1 LPYQRGVFWGVVPY
15 TPAAPFSVKF
25 LRTYEDVAT
34 IGDLA
39 REFRRQ
45 DVAGAVPF
53 SVEGKLRPVLAIS
66 EPSPELGNVSA
77 LRLANISRRVR
88 NRLLAPDEER
98 AIRAGDHPYLLSL
111 RDEVVRSLT
120 RSGETY
126 AVIVE
131 NPVTLHE
138 SAIATTAI
146 GEITQ
151 DEFRLV
157 CTRLVEVL
165 QLDLGAGAFAP
176 RFQR

>member
-66 EPSPELGNVSA
+66 EPSPEL
-77 LRLANISRRVR
+77 
-88 NRLLAPDEER
+88 
-98 AIRAGDHPYLLSL
+98 
-111 RDEVVRSLT
+111 
-120 RSGETY
+120 
-126 AVIVE
+126 
-131 NPVTLHE
+131 
-138 SAIATTAI
+138 
-146 GEITQ
+146 
-151 DEFRLV
+151 
-157 CTRLVEVL
+157 
-165 QLDLGAGAFAP
+165 
-176 RFQR
+176 